1 MQNLSIEN
9 LVEDWGGFEKLIA
22 ELHTTGDV
30 TVERNVA
37 LRGRS
42 GAERQIDVLIRH
54 KQGLYEHLV
63 VVECKYWNRNVERL
77 HVDALANT
85 VRELG
90 ASRGVIFSSMGFQSG
105 AITQAEHDGIDLF
118 TVREPT
124 DSEWG
129 SPGRHVS
136 LYLHVISLAP
146 GPVNMEDVYTFAHC
160 APSSNSIS
168 LVLNPNDQ
176 TAQTTTPI
184 ETESGREK
192 TLEAMIGRCAREAG
206 AKAYSPKLSSFNGS
220 LRCQILGRFTVNV
233 VPTKDI
239 KVFANGGCVFIRK
252 MSFDLGLRVDQ
263 THIAVDRA
271 KNFVFAL
278 AVEDCV
284 KCRVFAASRR
294 PGDEHTELVALVQPA
309 ETAEDPSDVVQNN
322 SIISVW
328 LGPLFPFD
336 DFAAM
341 KPGETKFA
349 PAADV
354 AAGRDTLD
362 AS

>member
-22 ELHTTGDV
+22 ELHETGDV
-30 TVERNVA
+30 TVERNVV

-85 VRELG
+85 VREVG

-105 AITQAEHDGIDLF
+105 AITQAEHEGIDLF

-124 DSEWG
+124 DTEWG
-129 SPGRHVS
+129 APGRHVS
-136 LYLHVISLAP
+136 LYLHVISIAP
-146 GPVNMEDVYTFAHC
+146 GPVNMGDVYTFAHC
-160 APSSNSIS
+160 APFSNSIS
-168 LVLNPNDQ
+168 LVLNQNEQ
-176 TAQTTTPI
+176 AAQTTTPI
-184 ETESGREK
+184 ETESGKDK
-192 TLEAMIGRCAREAG
+192 TLEAMIARCAREAA
-206 AKAYSPKLSSFNGS
+206 AKAYSPKLASFNGS
-220 LRCQILGRFTVNV
+220 LRGQILGRFTVNV
-233 VPTKDI
+233 VPTNDI

-252 MSFDLGLRVDQ
+252 MSFDVGLRVDQ

-284 KCRVFAASRR
+284 KRRVFAVSRR
-294 PGDEHTELVALVQPA
+294 PGDERTELVALAQPT
-309 ETAEDPSDVVQNN
+309 ETARNPGDIIHNN

-328 LGPLFPFD
+328 LGMLFSFD
-336 DFAAM
+336 DFATM
-341 KPGETKFA
+341 KPGETKFV
-349 PAADV
+349 PMADV
-354 AAGRDTLD
+354 
-362 AS
+362 